1 MKRNSIGYLSFLM
14 VWIILSCL
22 IPNILLS
29 ITENLSVM
37 QRITNIVLP
46 AGVYWL
52 LMSISRNVGRSGL
65 WMFIFS
71 FFAGFQIVLLYIYG
85 RSVIAVDML
94 LNMVTTNVGEATELL
109 DAMLPILIVV
119 FVVYLTPL
127 VMSVIACIRKF
138 RLPAKTV
145 RRNRLYSLIVI
156 CLGLICYMASFF
168 SSRPFRP
175 LNDIY
180 PLNVGYN
187 LYLAVKRTYLTRN
200 YHKTSESYKFNA
212 VSTHPSELSELY
224 VLVIGETSRADSWQL
239 TGYDRRNNIRLAA
252 DTGLVAFPKAFS
264 QSNTTHKS
272 VPMLMS
278 PIDATTF
285 NDSIYSTKGILA
297 AFKEAGF
304 STAYIS
310 NQRRNHSFI
319 DFMGEQADT
328 VIFLK
333 DNLSVSDDR
342 TAYDEALLAP
352 LTSILAGKPK
362 KQLIVL
368 HTYGSHF
375 NYNDRYPEETA
386 MYLPDSP
393 VKVDRDCRECLVNAY
408 DNSVAYTAD
417 VLADIIEVMKKRPGI
432 SAMLYTSDHGEDLF
446 DDDRNL
452 FLHASPVPSYYQV
465 HVPLLAWVS
474 EGYGDALPGRVK
486 ALKTNSDKQVAT
498 SASFFHTAMDLAG
511 ISWPGRKGWQSVAS
525 DRYKPST
532 LLYLTDHNEGV
543 DLKDSGIT
551 DHDFDKFDAAGI
563 SL

>member
-1 MKRNSIGYLSFLM
+1 MKRDSIGFLSVLM
-14 VWIILSCL
+14 VWIVISNL
-22 IPNILLS
+22 IPNIVLS
-29 ITENLSVM
+29 FTENLSIM
-37 QRITNIVLP
+37 QRITNVVLP
-46 AGVYWL
+46 AGAYWL
-52 LMSISRNVGRSGL
+52 LMSLSRNVGRSGL
-65 WMFIFS
+65 WMFILS
-71 FFAGFQIVLLYIYG
+71 FFAGFQLVLLYIYG

-94 LNMVTTNVGEATELL
+94 LNMVTTNAGEATELL
-109 DAMLPILIVV
+109 DAMLPILLIV

-127 VMSVIACIRKF
+127 VMSVVACVRKL
-138 RLPAKTV
+138 RLPAKIV
-145 RRNRLYSLIVI
+145 ARNRLYSLIVV
-156 CLGLICYMASFF
+156 CLGLVCYMASFF
-168 SSRPFRP
+168 SSRPFHP
-175 LNDIY
+175 FDDIY

-187 LYLAVKRTYLTRN
+187 LYLAVKRTYLTRY
-200 YHKTSESYKFNA
+200 YHQSSEHYTFNA
-212 VSTHPSELSELY
+212 VSTHPAELSELY
-224 VLVIGETSRADSWQL
+224 VLVIGETSRADNWQIL
-239 TGYDRRNNIRLAA
+239 GYDRHNNLRLAA
-252 DTGLVAFPKAFS
+252 DTCLVAFPKAFS

-278 PIDATTF
+278 PVDATTF

-333 DNLSVSDDR
+333 DSLSVSADR
-342 TAYDEALLAP
+342 TAYDSALLSP
-352 LTSILAGKPK
+352 LASILAEKPK

-375 NYNDRYPEETA
+375 NYNDRYPEEAA
-386 MYLPDSP
+386 MFLPDSP
-393 VKVDRDCRECLVNAY
+393 VKVDRDSRECLVNAY

-417 VLADIIEVMKKRPGI
+417 MLADIIELMKERAGV

-446 DDDRNL
+446 DDHRNL

-465 HVPLLAWVS
+465 HVPLLVWVS
-474 EGYGDALPGRVK
+474 EGYNDALPGRVK
-486 ALKTNSDKQVAT
+486 ALRANRELPVAT
-498 SASFFHTAMDLAG
+498 SASFFHTAMDMAG
-511 ISWPGRKGWQSVAS
+511 ISWPGRKGSQSVAS
-525 DRYKPST
+525 ERYQPST

-543 DLKDSGIT
+543 ELKDSGIT
-551 DHDFDKFDAAGI
+551 DHDFDKFDSVGV